1 MLYPAQTSMMPVNVA
16 LARFLEINGLGAIFS
31 NYPYWYLGSTPFR
44 YLSGPVLP
52 LLLSVTHRLLPNLSL
67 FEIFFFL
74 VGLGF
79 LLGGGGVYL
88 LVRELS
94 GEKKTALLAAFFYLF
109 GPIVPLLF
117 PFSDGVYLLAF
128 STLPFIL
135 FCYLK
140 FLKKPE
146 MKLKIFL
153 ISLVTFVLLL
163 DTLIIPSLFLG
174 MTAIFLVQVGW
185 KNAEV
190 KLKKSLWLIAY
201 GLLVTTLWY
210 TPGYWWTLLT
220 APSFGGK
227 GLGQVILWLGKL
239 MPAALALTL
248 AVFSARFFKKRDLLR
263 DFCFFWLF
271 IFGFLTLIRFLS
283 DWDFWQDWTG
293 YGVELQL
300 GMAMGLGLVMKK
312 ILATTESTEAQTQKT
327 QKNFSVSALFRVSV
341 VTVFIFGIWL
351 LLFNKYV
358 LGTLQKDITQTVEY
372 RVGNWLSENIRPGD
386 PVKSPSGDH
395 GARVFLS
402 GTTAFWLNSL
412 DFCPDRGSPPIK
424 TPMNAE
430 RKECEELVQVRGGR
444 DQASLDPNWR
454 EATWEIRDGATT
466 ENTERWLK
474 TLKITYVVV
483 HTKDSQEYYHDF
495 KNPGKFEAAKGLKK
509 VFSDPDS
516 TIYMVEE

>member
-52 LLLSVTHRLLPNLSL
+52 LILSVTHRFFPSLSP
-67 FEIFFFL
+67 FEIFL
-74 VGLGF
+74 LLTSLGF
-79 LLGGGGVYL
+79 LLGGVGVYL
-88 LVRELS
+88 LTSELS
-94 GEKKTALLAAFFYLF
+94 GQKKTAILATFFYLF
-109 GPIVPLLF
+109 GPVVPLLF
-117 PFSDGVYLLAF
+117 PFSDGIYLLAF
-128 STLPFIL
+128 SALPFIL

-140 FLKKPE
+140 FLQKPNR
-146 MKLKIFL
+146 KLK
-153 ISLVTFVLLL
+153 ISLVTLITIALLT

-174 MTAIFLVQVGW
+174 MTAIFLAQTGW
-185 KNAEV
+185 KNAEA
-190 KLKKSLWLIAY
+190 KLKGSLA
-201 GLLVTTLWY
+201 LLFFSFLVATLWY

-227 GLGQVILWLGKL
+227 GLGQVILWLGKIL
-239 MPAALALTL
+239 PSALALTL

-271 IFGFLTLIRFLS
+271 TFGFLTLIRFLS

-293 YGVELQL
+293 YGMELQL
-300 GMAMGLGLVMKK
+300 GMAMGLALIMKNEKRRDQRSLLSQSEIETKNDNVKLK
-312 ILATTESTEAQTQKT
+312 ILYFLIVIFH
-327 QKNFSVSALFRVSV
+327 FSLF
-341 VTVFIFGIWL
+341 TFI
-351 LLFNKYV
+351 FNKYV

-372 RVGNWLSENIRPGD
+372 RVGRWLSEDARSGER
-386 PVKSPSGDH
+386 PVKSDETSDH
-395 GARVFLS
+395 GASVFLS
-402 GTTAFWLNSL
+402 GTTAFWLNAFFDVS
-412 DFCPDRGSPPIK
+412 
-424 TPMNAE
+424 
-430 RKECEELVQVRGGR
+430 QVRGGR
-444 DQASLDPNWR
+444 DQVSLDPNWR
-454 EATWEIRDGATT
+454 EATWEIRDGVTT

-495 KNPGKFEAAKGLKK
+495 KDPGKFEAAKGLKK
-509 VFSDPDS
+509 VFSDHDS

>member
-1 MLYPAQTSMMPVNVA
+1 MFYPAQTSMMPVNVA
-16 LARFLEINGLGAIFS
+16 LARFLETNDLGAIFS

-44 YLSGPVLP
+44 FLTGPVLP

-79 LLGGGGVYL
+79 LLGGAGVYL
-88 LVRELS
+88 LVSELS
-94 GEKKTALLAAFFYLF
+94 GQKKPALLAAFFYLF
-109 GPIVPLLF
+109 GPIIPLLF
-117 PFSDGVYLLAF
+117 PFADGVYLLAF

-146 MKLKIFL
+146 LKLKIFL
-153 ISLVTFVLLL
+153 VALISLILLI

-174 MTAIFLVQVGW
+174 MMAIFLAQVGW
-185 KNAEV
+185 KKAEA

-201 GLLVTTLWY
+201 GLLLATLWY

-239 MPAALALTL
+239 MPVALALIL

-271 IFGFLTLIRFLS
+271 IFGFLTLMRFLS
-283 DWDFWQDWTG
+283 DWDFWQDWSS
-293 YGVELQL
+293 YAIELQ
-300 GMAMGLGLVMKK
+300 MGLAIFGGMMLGRWMIHANEKRMK
-312 ILATTESTEAQTQKT
+312 IMLIYA
-327 QKNFSVSALFRVSV
+327 NVLM
-341 VTVFIFGIWL
+341 VFIIWL
-351 LLFNKYV
+351 FIFNKYT

-372 RVGNWLSENIRPGD
+372 RVGKWLSENAKSD
-386 PVKSPSGDH
+386 EYPVKSDETSDH
-395 GARVFLS
+395 GASVFLS
-402 GTTAFWLNSL
+402 GTTAFW
-412 DFCPDRGSPPIK
+412 F
-424 TPMNAE
+424 NAFFDIP
-430 RKECEELVQVRGGR
+430 QVRGGK
-444 DQASLDPNWR
+444 DQASVDPNWR
-454 EATWEIRDGATT
+454 EATWEIREGVAM

-474 TLKITYVVV
+474 TLKVTYVAV
-483 HTKDSQEYYHDF
+483 HTEDSKEFYHDF
-495 KNPGKFEAAKGLKK
+495 RVPEKFEAAKGLKK

-516 TIYMVEE
+516 TIYRVEE